1 MNRVALLAVAAG
13 VFGATLLVA
22 AMSGSVLGVAFGLL
36 LSPLPLAMA
45 VLGLGP
51 VALPVAVVG
60 GATTMMVLTGTFVG
74 PLVYVVNDA
83 LPVAILLRQARVG
96 GPSPGSPPG
105 SVNIGAATAWLAVI
119 GVGVMVAVLAAVPTD
134 PDGLEATLRVGIE
147 KLIAE
152 VIKAQGE
159 QPDLTQAAEAFKAS
173 VAIMPGAAGWNWC
186 LRAIVSAVIA
196 QAALTRM
203 GYAGLATPAYRGFA
217 VPAWFIAAFWA
228 TAATA
233 WAAPGDIGYV
243 ATNAAGVLC
252 LPLLLQGLAVVH
264 CGIGRIENA
273 GFWLVGF
280 YVLALL
286 TAALS
291 FVVLVTL
298 GVVDHFLKLRQRMT
312 APPQGGV

>member
-1 MNRVALLAVAAG
+1 MNRTALLAVAAG

-51 VALPVAVVG
+51 AALPVAVIG
-60 GATTMMVLTGTFVG
+60 GATTTMVLTGTFVG
-74 PLVYVVNDA
+74 PLVYVINDA
-83 LPVAILLRQARVG
+83 LPVAVLLRQARAAG
-96 GPSPGSPPG
+96 TPGPAPGAM
-105 SVNIGAATAWLAVI
+105 NIGAATAWLAVI
-119 GVGVMVAVLAAVPTD
+119 GVGLMVAVLAAVPAG
-134 PDGLEATLRVGIE
+134 PDGLEATLRTGIE
-147 KLIAE
+147 KLLAE
-152 VIKAQGE
+152 VIQNQGE
-159 QPDLTQAAEAFKAS
+159 RPEVMQAAEALKAS
-173 VAIMPGAAGWNWC
+173 AAIMPGAAGWNWC
-186 LRAIVSAVIA
+186 LRAIISAAIA
-196 QAALTRM
+196 QAALVRM
-203 GYAGLATPAYRGFA
+203 GYAAWPSPAYRGFA
-217 VPAWFIAAFWA
+217 VPGWFIAVFWA

-233 WAAPGDIGYV
+233 WVAPGDIGYV

-264 CGIGRIENA
+264 SGVGRMENA

-280 YVLALL
+280 YVLAVL
-286 TAALS
+286 TAGLS

-298 GVVDHFLKLRQRMT
+298 GVVDHFLKLRQRMA